1 MEAVMIAGIY
11 NITCEQGSTL
21 TRTFR
26 VQNPDE
32 TVYNLQGYHARMQIR
47 RDVDSETILFTA
59 TSNPSAGIQI
69 STTFGEISLTMTAT
83 QTAAIQRSGY
93 YDLEIYNSSG
103 IVYKVVKGKFNLA
116 KEATR

>member
-1 MEAVMIAGIY
+1 MIAGIY

-21 TRTFR
+21 NRTFR